1 MSSGIETP
9 GYSAQSQATDNQF
22 MLFEQLSEARKQN
35 GALLEERQKLLR
47 EIGGHKDLIA
57 SWERRFDKL
66 LNLCTRID

>member
-1 MSSGIETP
+1 
-9 GYSAQSQATDNQF
+9 